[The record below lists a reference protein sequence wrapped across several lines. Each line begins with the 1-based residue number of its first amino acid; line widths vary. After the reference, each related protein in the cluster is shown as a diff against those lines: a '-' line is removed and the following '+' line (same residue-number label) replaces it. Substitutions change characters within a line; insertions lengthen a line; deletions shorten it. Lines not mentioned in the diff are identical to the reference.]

1 MQGEKYLQG
10 MLTRIIL
17 ISKRCQIWHMK
28 LLILDTIVSIF
39 ESINK
44 DATYGYDDDDEM
56 SE

>member
-1 MQGEKYLQG
+1 MP
-10 MLTRIIL
+10 
-17 ISKRCQIWHMK
+17 KRCWFSAHEVTNPWDDR
-28 LLILDTIVSIF
+28 LYF

>member
-10 MLTRIIL
+10 MITRIIL

-28 LLILDTIVSIF
+28 WLILDNFVSIF